1 MYVCI
6 CNAVTDKDIR
16 QAVDRGASCLFELQ
30 NELPVASCCGRCGD
44 TAEAVINECLR
55 KAQRAAVARLADPC
69 LVAA

>member
-16 QAVDRGASCLFELQ
+16 KAVDRGASSLFELQ

-44 TAEAVINECLR
+44 AAEAVINECLG
-55 KAQRAAVARLADPC
+55 KAQQAAAVRLSTC
-69 LVAA
+69 LAPA